1 MLNLPQFRLGRLLGI
16 PIEVNPTW
24 LVVFALFAGLLSFN
38 VFPAVF
44 DWPVGVA
51 LLNGVLTA
59 LLFFASILV
68 HEMSHSLVARAG
80 GIKISK
86 ITLFIFGGLAQMD
99 EEPRSPGREL
109 AMAVAGP
116 GASLLLAALFFAV
129 YAVLSFAGV
138 SDRIWGPLEY
148 LALINLSVAVFNL
161 LPGFPLDG
169 GRVLRAILWAVS
181 HDILKATLWASRA
194 GQVIGYLMISG
205 AVVGVLSGMTQ
216 MIWTGL
222 VGWFITV
229 LAEASYRQQ
238 VVKSQLARVDVGSI
252 MSPNPVVVSGDTTL
266 DALVHERFLGDRH
279 SRYPVVEDGR
289 VVGLVSLPQ
298 VKAVPQE
305 DWHRMTAGHA
315 ADRDLT
321 RLVVDDDTPVDD
333 VLVRLG
339 KDRPGALLVVRDGHV
354 VGIVTRADVVSAL
367 RDSSGGGA

>member
-1 MLNLPQFRLGRLLGI
+1 MFNLPQFRLGRLLGI
-16 PIEVNPTW
+16 PIEAHPTW
-24 LVVFALFAGLLSFN
+24 LIAFALFAGLLSFN

-68 HEMSHSLVARAG
+68 HEMSHCLVARAG

-109 AMAVAGP
+109 VMAVAGP

-129 YAVLSFAGV
+129 YAVLAFAGV
-138 SDRIWGPLEY
+138 SDRVWGPLEY
-148 LALINLSVAVFNL
+148 LALINLSLAVFNM

-169 GRVLRAILWAVS
+169 GRVLRAILWAAS
-181 HDILKATLWASRA
+181 HDILKATRWASRA
-194 GQVIGYLMISG
+194 GQVIGYLMIGG

-222 VGWFITV
+222 VGWFITF
-229 LAEASYRQQ
+229 LAEGSYRQQ
-238 VVKSQLARVDVGSI
+238 VVKSHLAKVDVGSI

-266 DALVHERFLGDRH
+266 YALVHERFLGDRH

-298 VKAVPQE
+298 VKLVPQE
-305 DWHRMTAGHA
+305 EWHRMTAGQA
-315 ADRDLT
+315 ADRDLA
-321 RLVVDDDTPVDD
+321 RLVVDDSTPVDD
-333 VLVRLG
+333 VLVSLG

-367 RDSSGGGA
+367 QDSAGEGV